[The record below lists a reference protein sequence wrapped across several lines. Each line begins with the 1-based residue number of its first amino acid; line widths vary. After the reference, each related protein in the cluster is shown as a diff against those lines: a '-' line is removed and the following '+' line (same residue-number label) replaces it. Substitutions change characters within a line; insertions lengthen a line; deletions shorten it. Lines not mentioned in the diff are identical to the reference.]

1 MADNIERVPLWTKIG
16 FGFGHVMNDMC
27 ASMWFTYLLLFFHKV
42 LDFNNLGAGVILMIG
57 NDVRSKDIS
66 VRLLRIF
73 FRCNITLQFL
83 GQLADGLSTV
93 FVGYFSDTNDDL
105 W

>member
-42 LDFNNLGAGVILMIG
+42 LHFNNLGAGVILMIG
-57 NDVRSKDIS
+57 NNTI
-66 VRLLRIF
+66 LI
-73 FRCNITLQFL
+73 NE
-83 GQLADGLSTV
+83 
-93 FVGYFSDTNDDL
+93 YFSQILLYFSNIVHNLLIFDSIFRSIGRWLIDCVRWVL
-105 W
+105 F